1 MANFSGGDGGNV
13 GDDDED
19 DTISYIN
26 DIRGP
31 REFRSITF
39 SKFKV
44 GEVKR
49 QLLTTII
56 SCKPQD
62 ACYWSAELIC
72 AGHFEEIWETAIQY
86 LGKYIHLGNPKLP
99 IYLEMRYQ
107 SYRSII
113 KNGLYT
119 SELQAR
125 NSLKIRKLFAE
136 IMCVLCF
143 SNKKPAF
150 EYVKINNEEEF
161 DIENVAE
168 KLRAP
173 SLQYLSGAFRR
184 QDPDECIVATNEFAY
199 SCSVRDT
206 MMACYWMEWMIEF
219 DAVCKKRRE
228 PCRADRRYDVPVDAR
243 YQEDVIWIF
252 WDVIMAQC
260 SRLENTQTRTL
271 TERIL
276 NSLLQLFC
284 INYTSGCAKKRRH
297 LLYFAVQLLTET
309 GSVDFRTEM
318 ISNKI
323 MIDRILQ
330 NIDNVYQV
338 IKNGEEGANMNYL
351 YQGVVPLRPFG
362 S

>member
-1 MANFSGGDGGNV
+1 MFSPDASAGADE
-13 GDDDED
+13 ED
-19 DTISYIN
+19 DITFIN
-26 DIRGP
+26 DIRNT
-31 REFRSITF
+31 RDFRSITF
-39 SKFKV
+39 SKFKI

-49 QLLTTII
+49 QLLMTIM
-56 SCKPQD
+56 SSKPQD

-72 AGHFEEIWETAIQY
+72 AGHFDEVWETAIQY
-86 LGKYIHLGNPKLP
+86 LGKYIHIGNPKLP
-99 IYLEMRYQ
+99 IYLEMRYDAF
-107 SYRSII
+107 RSII
-113 KNGLYT
+113 KNGIYT

-125 NSLKIRKLFAE
+125 NCPKIRRLFAE

-150 EYVKINNEEEF
+150 EYVKINGDEEF

-173 SLQYLSGAFRR
+173 SLQFLNGGAFRR
-184 QDPDECIVATNEFAY
+184 QDPDECIIATNEFAY
-199 SCSVRDT
+199 SCTVRDT

-219 DAVCKKRRE
+219 DGACKKRRD
-228 PCRADRRYDVPVDAR
+228 PCRAERRYDIPVDAR

-260 SRLENTQTRTL
+260 ARIENVQTRTI
-271 TERIL
+271 TERVL
-276 NSLLQLFC
+276 NALLRLFC
-284 INYTSGCAKKRRH
+284 IKYTSGCAKKRRH

-309 GSVDFRTEM
+309 VDFRVEM

-323 MIDRILQ
+323 MIDRVLK

-351 YQGVVPLRPFG
+351 YQGVMPLRPEG